1 MKRIEFFKQA
11 LNEKRAVK
19 IIAGIN
25 NFDAEKVE
33 KVVCAAEQAGA
44 HAIDIAADKDL
55 IAMSKR
61 LTTLPVFVSS
71 VSPEELAMAVQNG
84 ADAIEIGNYDA
95 LYAKGLRLSA
105 DDVLE
110 ITKKTIELV
119 GSDIYLSVT
128 VPGHIDISEQ
138 IRLACEL
145 ETLNI
150 DLIQSEGAAV
160 ANIQNNGARGLLE
173 KANVSISNTIELKR
187 NVEIPVMTASGIT
200 PTTVAMAFAA
210 GADAVG
216 IGSCV
221 NKLNSTIEM
230 IAVTRSIL
238 ENSPKVVMQREL
250 V

>member
-1 MKRIEFFKQA
+1 MNRIETFKQA
-11 LNEKRAVK
+11 LTEKRAVK

-44 HAIDIAADKDL
+44 HAVDIAADIDL
-55 IAMSKR
+55 INLSRK
-61 LTTLPVFVSS
+61 LTNLPIFVSS
-71 VSPEELAMAVQNG
+71 IMPEELAMAAQNG

-95 LYAKGLRLSA
+95 LYADGLRISA
-105 DDVLE
+105 EQVLE
-110 ITKKTIELV
+110 ITKKTIQLA
-119 GSDIYLSVT
+119 GSDIFLSVT
-128 VPGHIDISEQ
+128 VPGHLDIAEQ
-138 IRLACEL
+138 IKLACEL
-145 ETLNI
+145 EALNV

-173 KANVSISNTIELKR
+173 KASVSISNTIELKR
-187 NVEIPVMTASGIT
+187 NVETPVMTASGIT
-200 PTTVAMAFAA
+200 STTVAMAFAA

-221 NKLNSTIEM
+221 NKLNSTVEM
-230 IAVTRSIL
+230 IAAIRSIL
-238 ENSPKVVMQREL
+238 ENVPATSRKEEL